1 MTVPTLLVAIPG
13 AFALRSLLHLDQNH
27 TDLAVTQGMTALL
40 GVIAMV
46 GGLSAARMLTDPEW
60 TFTRDD
66 PPHLREVV
74 PGLRRRKRRS

>member
-1 MTVPTLLVAIPG
+1 
-13 AFALRSLLHLDQNH
+13 
-27 TDLAVTQGMTALL
+27 MTALL